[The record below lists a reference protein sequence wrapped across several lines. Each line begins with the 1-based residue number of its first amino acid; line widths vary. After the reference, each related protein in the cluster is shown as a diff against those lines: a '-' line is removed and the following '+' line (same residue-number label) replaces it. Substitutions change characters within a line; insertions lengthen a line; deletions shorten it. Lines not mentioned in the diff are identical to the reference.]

1 MHRIQKA
8 SANDSNSGAI
18 HAQSSKIGA
27 RSCLGCHQRKV
38 RCDRGVPCKNCSRY
52 SISCIYPRRESEG
65 KAATVQRISDR
76 LERLENIIS
85 QAKVSGPSNAAEAQD
100 DGNQKKSGPT
110 QSSHEPWELLLN
122 DGQAI
127 QYVNNSNIKDLLQD
141 EERIRATQTPNL
153 GQGPLRKEAASSAYT
168 TPCQECP
175 LPDTASDILEFYPGP
190 ELALPLW
197 QIYVNSVDPVLKIL
211 HIPTAQSAV
220 IATILNPKSAGRSM
234 VALTYAIYFAAI
246 TALEDGSEEITLPLE
261 KKDLL
266 KRYRLPLERLL
277 IDTDVMNSPEMTSLQ
292 ALAIFV
298 TCLRVNETGRSI
310 WILVGLAIRLAQ
322 SIGLH
327 RDGARLRLSP
337 FETEMRLR
345 LWWYL
350 CSLDS
355 RSPEDHGFEPV
366 VDVVN
371 AHLRLPLNINDDQLY
386 LSMTELPAESDGWT
400 EMSFFLVQTQAC
412 RLMHPVI
419 GTRRHSSTDTLAD
432 IAEKRK
438 FLTERGQALR
448 EKYGFQSETPSELC
462 RIAFQHCNT
471 ARYKMNF
478 ILQLREEVVTQR
490 QDGFQRDE
498 DSAHRLSFKIAC
510 DELKSHRTCTKGSLA
525 SRFKWLFPTFTQWY
539 ALAYVLRCLCTS
551 SNIPDADYVWGLI
564 EDTFPQYMRN
574 NDQSVT
580 APDANKQS
588 TIWKCLSRLRHQ
600 ALLLRNSQSSV
611 GGRIVQS
618 VGLET
623 GQMESQTIPSRQNIF
638 NRNGDPISESDQ
650 NAVSSLDFL
659 SSDPQFLSD
668 WNAVMNSC
676 LIDEDD
682 MNMM

>member
-1 MHRIQKA
+1 
-8 SANDSNSGAI
+8 
-18 HAQSSKIGA
+18 
-27 RSCLGCHQRKV
+27 
-38 RCDRGVPCKNCSRY
+38 
-52 SISCIYPRRESEG
+52 
-65 KAATVQRISDR
+65 
-76 LERLENIIS
+76 
-85 QAKVSGPSNAAEAQD
+85 
-100 DGNQKKSGPT
+100 
-110 QSSHEPWELLLN
+110 
-122 DGQAI
+122 
-127 QYVNNSNIKDLLQD
+127 
-141 EERIRATQTPNL
+141 
-153 GQGPLRKEAASSAYT
+153 
-168 TPCQECP
+168 
-175 LPDTASDILEFYPGP
+175 
-190 ELALPLW
+190 
-197 QIYVNSVDPVLKIL
+197 
-211 HIPTAQSAV
+211 
-220 IATILNPKSAGRSM
+220 M

-246 TALEDGSEEITLPLE
+246 TALEDGTEEITLPLG

-292 ALAIFV
+292 ALAIFI
-298 TCLRVNETGRSI
+298 TCIRVNETGRSI

-355 RSPEDHGFEPV
+355 RAPEDHGFEPV

-386 LSMTELPAESDGWT
+386 PSMTELPAESDGWT

-448 EKYGFQSETPSELC
+448 EKYGFQSETPTELC

-478 ILQLREEVVTQR
+478 ILQLREEVATQR
-490 QDGFQRDE
+490 QDGLQRDE
-498 DSAHRLSFKIAC
+498 DSAHKLSFKIAC
-510 DELKSHRTCTKGSLA
+510 DELESHRTCTKGSLA
-525 SRFKWLFPTFTQWY
+525 SRFKWLFPAFTQWY

-551 SNIPDADYVWGLI
+551 SNIPDADYVWDLI
-564 EDTFPQYMRN
+564 EDTFPQYMRH
-574 NDQSVT
+574 NDQSAT

-611 GGRIVQS
+611 GGRIAQS

-623 GQMESQTIPSRQNIF
+623 GQMEGQPIFSRQNIF